1 METEEL
7 ILRRTF
13 ALLLLKGFDG
23 VSITDIQRDTNLSR
37 GLLYHYF
44 KNKEDLFIKVT
55 EKFFIKI
62 FDFDLSETKRLTV
75 EGLVHYMCQRF
86 DKINKEILDIIAANK
101 NTNNTSIRNY
111 HFLFYQVM
119 QRDSTFRNH
128 YQKTIKKERLAW
140 EYALTNSINKNEIRN
155 NTNTS
160 FSAKQLFTLTDGIWF
175 QNIFNNNNDSMIKN
189 LKEALFH
196 YINLLK

>member
-1 METEEL
+1 
-7 ILRRTF
+7 
-13 ALLLLKGFDG
+13 
-23 VSITDIQRDTNLSR
+23 
-37 GLLYHYF
+37 
-44 KNKEDLFIKVT
+44 
-55 EKFFIKI
+55 
-62 FDFDLSETKRLTV
+62 
-75 EGLVHYMCQRF
+75 
-86 DKINKEILDIIAANK
+86 
-101 NTNNTSIRNY
+101 
-111 HFLFYQVM
+111 M